1 MDDLFSGGNAT
12 GTASISTP
20 SSIIDEEGVEVKR
33 KSISFDDVL
42 NNLPNTES
50 VPAGEHDFV
59 HLHLHSQYSMLDG
72 ATRIDDLKVK
82 KTKEVIVQ
90 GFVSKAQAY
99 KMRAVALTDH
109 GNMFGSKL
117 FYDTCRA
124 TENPHV
130 KPIIGCEVYVAR
142 EDHTLRTSRSGNHL
156 ILLAKNLTGYHN
168 LVKLVSIAWTEG
180 FFSKPRIDHALLEK
194 YHEGLICSS
203 ACIAGEIPSAILEGN
218 IEHAERAAQWFKDL
232 FGDDFYL
239 EVMRHPNNIHP
250 ETRDTYYRQLKANN
264 GIFEIAKKLNIK
276 VIATNDVHFLNEDDA
291 DAHEILLC
299 LSTGKKLSDEKRLRY
314 TRQEWFKSQQEMAK
328 VWNDH
333 PEVLA
338 NTLEIADK
346 VEEYNL
352 NSAPI
357 MPFFPIPKEFGTEE
371 EYRKKYSEEDLLKI
385 WDREHYEKHGG
396 YEKVLRIK
404 LECDYLEHLSFE
416 GAKKRW
422 PNGIPQAIVD
432 QLNFELKTIRTMG
445 FPGYFLIV
453 QDFIA
458 AARNIGV
465 IVGPGRGSAAGCL
478 VAYCLKI
485 TNVDPTQYDLLF
497 ERFLNPDRISMP
509 DIDIDFDDEGRG
521 RVLDWVTDKY
531 GQDHVSHIATFGIMA
546 PKSAIK
552 DVARVIDLPLATSNQ
567 LAKLVPDTPK
577 ITMTAALEESP
588 ELKAECN
595 SPDPLVRKTMALAQ
609 KLDGTVRQMG
619 VHACGILISREAL
632 TETIPVLPTPKG
644 ADRLMTTQYDG
655 HFVEPIGLIKMDF
668 LGLRTLSIIKSA
680 LRNIKQAY
688 GNDIDIDAI
697 PLDDKKTFELF
708 SRGETTGLF
717 QFESAGMKKHMIAL
731 QPSKFGDLVAMNA
744 LYRPGPMEYIPTFI
758 ARKLGKEEIAYDH
771 PLMERYLKDTYGVCV
786 YQEQVMLLSRLLG
799 NFTRGQSDSLRK
811 AMGKK
816 QIDVMNKLY
825 EIFVTGCLNNPE
837 FMKPLG
843 NDENKARELIEKI
856 WNDWRA
862 FASYAF
868 NKSHAVCYAFI
879 AYQTAYLKA
888 HYPEEFM
895 AAVLDSEIS
904 NSEKLMF
911 LIGEC
916 THMGINVL
924 GPDVNSSVYGFFP
937 DSKNHT
943 IRFGFGGIK
952 GMGERISNEIIRD
965 RKENGNFK
973 SFVDFIQRMSR
984 IRVPITNE
992 NTGEVREAKL
1002 TLGKGAE
1009 SLVLTGA
1016 FDSCEKYEDRQHLF
1030 DSIKAVAESVA
1041 KDENDANQMSLFD
1054 TGDDKTSLNDD
1065 LIRRGAPPMSNFEKL
1080 SHEYEL
1086 LGLYLSGHPLHEFSK
1101 LDRALTNFSGE
1112 FKDCKLSKFDK
1123 HPIRLCGM
1131 VRDISIKKT
1140 RDGSKQ
1146 FMTFNLKT
1154 NSDTYDIF
1162 CFEDV
1167 ENLVLVKPNEVL
1179 YKGQNKKLV
1188 EIPEE
1193 DRNTKNYTEVPS
1205 GAALK
1210 NGFILE
1216 NGAIISVEGELRYS
1230 KRKPKPGEDAPPPE
1244 WRFSTQTI
1252 RSLKEALRGWLNA
1265 VTFVVD
1271 TQNLDDVK
1279 DFINKKI
1286 MTQVGRHP
1294 GGTHLRIATYAN
1306 SAKTALIEADL
1317 GNDITTSFEPEDF
1330 KEIAQDPLVLEYK
1343 IDAIPPRLRE
1353 RTFNFGNR

>member
-1 MDDLFSGGNAT
+1 MDDLFKLGNAS
-12 GTASISTP
+12 GSLPISTP
-20 SSIIDEEGVEVKR
+20 SSVINEEGVEVKR
-33 KSISFDDVL
+33 DAIVLDDVL
-42 NNLPNTES
+42 QNIPDTET
-50 VPAGEHDFV
+50 VPKEERDFV
-59 HLHLHSQYSMLDG
+59 HLHLHSQFSMLDG
-72 ATRIDDLKVK
+72 ATRIDNLING
-82 KTKEVIVQ
+82 KTKEIVTY
-90 GFVSKAQAY
+90 GLVAKAQEY

-117 FYDTCRA
+117 FYDTCRK

-142 EDHTLRTSRSGNHL
+142 EDHKKRNLRSGNHL

-168 LVKLVSIAWTEG
+168 LVRLVSIAWTEG
-180 FFSKPRIDHALLEK
+180 FFAKPRIDHDLLEK

-203 ACIAGEIPSAILEGN
+203 ACIAGEIPSAILKGN
-218 IEHAERAAQWFKDL
+218 FEEAERAAQWFKNL

-239 EVMRHPNNIHP
+239 EVMRHPNNVHP
-250 ETRDTYYRQLKANN
+250 ETRDTYYRQLKAND
-264 GIFEIAKKLNIK
+264 GIFKIAQKLGIK
-276 VIATNDVHFLNEDDA
+276 VIATNDVHFLNKEDA

-314 TRQEWFKSQQEMAK
+314 TRQEWFKSQKEMAT

-346 VEEYNL
+346 VEEYEL
-352 NSAPI
+352 NSPPI
-357 MPFFPIPKEFGTEE
+357 MPFFPIPKDFGSEE

-404 LECDYLEHLSFE
+404 LECDYLEHLAFE

-422 PNGIPQAIVD
+422 PDGVPPAITE
-432 QLNFELKTIRTMG
+432 QLKFELGVIRTMG

-458 AARNIGV
+458 AARDLGV
-465 IVGPGRGSAAGCL
+465 VVGPGRGSAAGCL

-485 TNVDPTQYDLLF
+485 TNVEPTKYELLF

-521 RVLDWVTDKY
+521 KVLEWVTDKY

-552 DVARVIDLPLATSNQ
+552 DVARVIDLPLSTSNQ

-577 ITMTAALEESP
+577 ITMSEALNESP
-588 ELKAECN
+588 ELRAECQ
-595 SPDPLVRKTMALAQ
+595 SSDPLVRRTMELAK
-609 KLDGTVRQMG
+609 KLDGTIRQMG
-619 VHACGILISREAL
+619 VHACGILISRESL
-632 TETIPVLPTPKG
+632 METIPVLPTPKG
-644 ADRLMTTQYDG
+644 ADKLMTTQYDG

-668 LGLRTLSIIKSA
+668 LGLRTLSIIKAA
-680 LRNIKQAY
+680 LANIKRAHKI
-688 GNDIDIDAI
+688 DIDIDTV

-717 QFESAGMKKHMIAL
+717 QFESAGMKKHMISL
-731 QPSKFGDLVAMNA
+731 QPSKFEDLVAMNA
-744 LYRPGPMEYIPTFI
+744 LYRPGPMEYIPNFI
-758 ARKLGKEEIAYDH
+758 ARKHGKEPITYDH
-771 PLMERYLKDTYGVCV
+771 PLMERYLKNTYGICV

-816 QIDVMNKLY
+816 KIEEMNKLY
-825 EIFVTGCLNNPE
+825 DIFVNGCLKNRQ
-837 FMKPLG
+837 FMEPLD
-843 NDENKARELIEKI
+843 NDEKRARELIQKI
-856 WNDWRA
+856 WDDWRA

-916 THMGINVL
+916 ANMGINVL
-924 GPDVNSSVYGFFP
+924 GPDINSSLYGFYP
-937 DSKNHT
+937 DSNEHT
-943 IRFGFGGIK
+943 IRFGFGGVK
-952 GMGERISNEIIRD
+952 GMGERISLEIISER
-965 RKENGNFK
+965 ENNGKFK
-973 SFVDFIQRMSR
+973 SFIDFMQRMSR
-984 IRVPITNE
+984 KRVTVVNE
-992 NTGEVREAKL
+992 ETGEQREVKL
-1002 TLGKGAE
+1002 ILGKGVE

-1016 FDSCEKYEDRQHLF
+1016 FDSCPKYEDRKHLF
-1030 DSIKAVAESVA
+1030 NSIKAVLESIG
-1041 KDENDANQMSLFD
+1041 KDGDDNSQMSLFD
-1054 TGDDKTSLNDD
+1054 MGGDMVSLNDD
-1065 LIRRGAPPMSNFEKL
+1065 LIRRDAQPMSNFEKL
-1080 SHEYEL
+1080 KVEYEL
-1086 LGLYLSGHPLHEFSK
+1086 LGLYLSGHPLYEFSK
-1101 LDRALTNFSGE
+1101 LDRALTNFKGE
-1112 FKDCKLSKFDK
+1112 FKDCTLSKFDR

-1131 VRDISIKKT
+1131 VSDIRVKKT
-1140 RDGSKQ
+1140 KDGLRQ
-1146 FMTFNLKT
+1146 FMSFNLVT
-1154 NSDTYDIF
+1154 HTDTYDIF
-1162 CFEDV
+1162 CFDDV
-1167 ENLVLVKPNEVL
+1167 ENLVLVKANEVL
-1179 YKGQNKKLV
+1179 YKGKPTKLTD
-1188 EIPEE
+1188 IPED
-1193 DRNTKNYTEVPS
+1193 DRNTKNYVEVPT

-1216 NGAIISVEGELRYS
+1216 DGAIVAIEGELRYG
-1230 KRKPKPGEDAPPPE
+1230 KRKAKNGEETQAE
-1244 WRFSTQTI
+1244 WRFNVQSI
-1252 RSLKEALRGWLNA
+1252 RSLKEAVRGWLNS
-1265 VTFVVD
+1265 VTFILD
-1271 TQNLDDVK
+1271 TRDVEAVK
-1279 DFINKKI
+1279 TFINKKLFP
-1286 MTQVGRHP
+1286 QVGHWP
-1294 GGTHLRIATYAN
+1294 GGTHLKIASYAN
-1306 SAKTALIEADL
+1306 SEKTVLVEADL
-1317 GNDITTSFEPEDF
+1317 GSDFTTSFESENF
-1330 KEIAQDPLVLEYK
+1330 KNLAQDPVVLEYK

-1353 RTFNFGNR
+1353 RNFAFKR